1 MQQQHSVMNK
11 TYRGHKEGGGGLVE
25 EHKGVAAG
33 ELREHEASRV
43 RCSVSQRLVRLDH
56 KEHLI
61 GTLGQTIL
69 LVQVAKIVQDSLE
82 QAEDVIFCCKWPA
95 QIKTA
100 AYVTQPATVF
110 QE

>member
-43 RCSVSQRLVRLDH
+43 RCSVSQRLVRLDNQ
-56 KEHLI
+56 EHLI
-61 GTLGQTIL
+61 GALGQAIL
-69 LVQVAKIVQDSLE
+69 LAQPAQIVQDSLK
-82 QAEDVIFCCKWPA
+82 QAENVIF
-95 QIKTA
+95 
-100 AYVTQPATVF
+100 
-110 QE
+110 

>member
-82 QAEDVIFCCKWPA
+82 QAEDVIFCCK
-95 QIKTA
+95 
-100 AYVTQPATVF
+100 
-110 QE
+110 